1 MTKVTI
7 INGPN
12 LNFLGIREIEKYGS
26 LSYEDLKN
34 KIIEHTEGKNK
45 IEFFQS
51 NSEGEIVTY
60 IQEIR
65 KDTEVKG
72 VVINPGGLTHSSV
85 SLRDAL
91 SILPVPIIE
100 VHITDIGKRESYR
113 RINLISDLCTKSIV
127 GKGIEGYIEG
137 VDSVSYTHLTLPTIY
152 SV

>member
-1 MTKVTI
+1 MSKVII

-26 LSYEDLKN
+26 LTYEDLKN
-34 KIIEHTEGKNK
+34 KISQHTEGVNK

-60 IQEIR
+60 IQELR
-65 KDTEVKG
+65 KDSEVKG
-72 VVINPGGLTHSSV
+72 IIINPGGLTHSSV

-91 SILPVPIIE
+91 SILEVPIIE
-100 VHITDIGKRESYR
+100 VHITDIAKRESYR

-137 VDSVSYTHLTLPTIY
+137 VDFLNEKN
-152 SV
+152 

>member
-1 MTKVTI
+1 MSKVII

-26 LSYEDLKN
+26 LTYEDLKN
-34 KIIEHTEGKNK
+34 KIREHTEGKNK

-60 IQEIR
+60 IQDLR
-65 KDTEVKG
+65 KDSEVKG
-72 VVINPGGLTHSSV
+72 VLINPGGLTHSSI

-91 SILPVPIIE
+91 SLLEVPIVE
-100 VHITDIGKRESYR
+100 VHITDIGKRESFR
-113 RINLISDLCTKSIV
+113 RINLISDLCIKSIV

-137 VDSVSYTHLTLPTIY
+137 VDFLNE
-152 SV
+152 

>member
-1 MTKVTI
+1 MSKVII

-26 LSYEDLKN
+26 LSYDDLKN
-34 KIIEHTEGKNK
+34 KISEHTEGKNK

-51 NSEGEIVTY
+51 NYEGEIVTY

-91 SILPVPIIE
+91 SILEVPIIE
-100 VHITDIGKRESYR
+100 VHITDIAKRESYR

-137 VDSVSYTHLTLPTIY
+137 VDFLNEKN
-152 SV
+152 

>member
-1 MTKVTI
+1 MSKVII

-34 KIIEHTEGKNK
+34 KIREHTEGKNK

-60 IQEIR
+60 IQDLR
-65 KDTEVKG
+65 KDSEVKG
-72 VVINPGGLTHSSV
+72 VLINPGGLTHSSV

-91 SILPVPIIE
+91 SILEVPIIE

-113 RINLISDLCTKSIV
+113 RINLISDLCIKSIV

-137 VDSVSYTHLTLPTIY
+137 VEFLNEKN
-152 SV
+152 

>member
-1 MTKVTI
+1 MSKVII

-34 KIIEHTEGKNK
+34 KISEHTKGKNK

-51 NSEGEIVTY
+51 NSEGEVVTY
-60 IQEIR
+60 IQGLR
-65 KDTEVKG
+65 KDKEVMG
-72 VVINPGGLTHSSV
+72 IVINPGGLTHSSI

-91 SILPVPIIE
+91 SILEVPIVE

-113 RINLISDLCTKSIV
+113 RVNLVSDLCIKSIV

-137 VDSVSYTHLTLPTIY
+137 VDFLNEKN
-152 SV
+152 

>member
-34 KIIEHTEGKNK
+34 KISEHTEGKNK

-51 NSEGEIVTY
+51 NYEGEIVTY

-91 SILPVPIIE
+91 SIIEVPIIE
-100 VHITDIGKRESYR
+100 VHITDIAKRESYR

-137 VDSVSYTHLTLPTIY
+137 VDFLNEKN
-152 SV
+152 

>member
-1 MTKVTI
+1 MSKVII

-26 LSYEDLKN
+26 LTYEDLKN
-34 KIIEHTEGKNK
+34 KISEHTKGKNK

-51 NSEGEIVTY
+51 NSEGEVVTY
-60 IQEIR
+60 IQELR
-65 KDTEVKG
+65 KDKEVMG
-72 VVINPGGLTHSSV
+72 IVINPGGLTHSSI

-91 SILPVPIIE
+91 SILEVPIVE

-113 RINLISDLCTKSIV
+113 RINLVSDLCIKSIV

-137 VDSVSYTHLTLPTIY
+137 VDFLNEKN
-152 SV
+152 

>member
-1 MTKVTI
+1 MSKVII

-26 LSYEDLKN
+26 LTYEDLKN
-34 KIIEHTEGKNK
+34 KISQHTEGVNK

-60 IQEIR
+60 IQELR
-65 KDTEVKG
+65 KDKEVMG
-72 VVINPGGLTHSSV
+72 IVINPGGLTHSSI

-91 SILPVPIIE
+91 SILEVPIVE

-113 RINLISDLCTKSIV
+113 RVNLVSDLCIKSIV

-137 VDSVSYTHLTLPTIY
+137 VDFLNEKN
-152 SV
+152 

>member
-1 MTKVTI
+1 MSKVII

-26 LSYEDLKN
+26 LTYEDLKN
-34 KIIEHTEGKNK
+34 KISEHTKGKNK

-51 NSEGEIVTY
+51 NSEGEVVTY
-60 IQEIR
+60 IQELR
-65 KDTEVKG
+65 KDTEVMG
-72 VVINPGGLTHSSV
+72 IVINPGGLTHSSI

-91 SILPVPIIE
+91 SILEVPIVE

-113 RINLISDLCTKSIV
+113 RVNLVSDLCIKSIV

-137 VDSVSYTHLTLPTIY
+137 VDFLNEKN
-152 SV
+152 

>member
-1 MTKVTI
+1 MSKVII

-26 LSYEDLKN
+26 LTYEDLKN
-34 KIIEHTEGKNK
+34 KIREHTEGKNK

-60 IQEIR
+60 IQDLR
-65 KDTEVKG
+65 KDIEVKG
-72 VVINPGGLTHSSV
+72 VLINPGGLTHSSI

-91 SILPVPIIE
+91 SILEVPIIE

-113 RINLISDLCTKSIV
+113 RINLISDLCIKSIV

-137 VDSVSYTHLTLPTIY
+137 VDFLNEKN
-152 SV
+152 

>member
-1 MTKVTI
+1 MSKVII

-26 LSYEDLKN
+26 LTYEDLKN
-34 KIIEHTEGKNK
+34 KISEHTKGKNK

-60 IQEIR
+60 IQELR
-65 KDTEVKG
+65 KDKEVMG
-72 VVINPGGLTHSSV
+72 IVINPGGLTHSSI

-91 SILPVPIIE
+91 SILEVPIVE

-113 RINLISDLCTKSIV
+113 RVNLVSDLCIKSIV

-137 VDSVSYTHLTLPTIY
+137 VDFLNEKN
-152 SV
+152 

>member
-1 MTKVTI
+1 MSKVII

-26 LSYEDLKN
+26 LTYEDLKN
-34 KIIEHTEGKNK
+34 KISQHTEGVNK

-91 SILPVPIIE
+91 SILEVPIIE
-100 VHITDIGKRESYR
+100 VHITDIAKRESYR

-137 VDSVSYTHLTLPTIY
+137 VDFLNEKN
-152 SV
+152 

>member
-1 MTKVTI
+1 MSKVII

-26 LSYEDLKN
+26 LTYEDLKN
-34 KIIEHTEGKNK
+34 KISQHTEGVNK

-91 SILPVPIIE
+91 SILEVPIVE

-113 RINLISDLCTKSIV
+113 RINLISDLCIKSV
-127 GKGIEGYIEG
+127 FGKGIEGYIEG
-137 VDSVSYTHLTLPTIY
+137 VDYLNEKS
-152 SV
+152 

>member
-34 KIIEHTEGKNK
+34 KISEHTEGKNK

-91 SILPVPIIE
+91 SILEVPIIE
-100 VHITDIGKRESYR
+100 VHITDIAKRESYR

-137 VDSVSYTHLTLPTIY
+137 VDFLNEQN
-152 SV
+152 

>member
-1 MTKVTI
+1 MSKVII

-26 LSYEDLKN
+26 LTYEDLKN
-34 KIIEHTEGKNK
+34 KISKHTEGKNK

-60 IQEIR
+60 IQDLR
-65 KDTEVKG
+65 KDIEVKG
-72 VVINPGGLTHSSV
+72 VLINPGGLTHSSI

-91 SILPVPIIE
+91 SLLEVPIVE
-100 VHITDIGKRESYR
+100 VHITDIGKRESFR
-113 RINLISDLCTKSIV
+113 RINLISDLCIKSIV

-137 VDSVSYTHLTLPTIY
+137 VDFLNE
-152 SV
+152 

>member
-1 MTKVTI
+1 MSKVII

-26 LSYEDLKN
+26 LTYEDLKN
-34 KIIEHTEGKNK
+34 KISEYTEGKNK

-60 IQEIR
+60 IQDLR
-65 KDTEVKG
+65 KDSEVKG
-72 VVINPGGLTHSSV
+72 VLINPGGLTHSSI

-91 SILPVPIIE
+91 SLLEVPIVE
-100 VHITDIGKRESYR
+100 VHITDIGKRESFR
-113 RINLISDLCTKSIV
+113 RINLISDLCIKSIV

-137 VDSVSYTHLTLPTIY
+137 VDFLNE
-152 SV
+152 

>member
-1 MTKVTI
+1 MSKVII

-26 LSYEDLKN
+26 LTYEDLKN
-34 KIIEHTEGKNK
+34 KIREHTEGKNK

-51 NSEGEIVTY
+51 NSEGDIVTY
-60 IQEIR
+60 IQDLR
-65 KDTEVKG
+65 KDSEVKG
-72 VVINPGGLTHSSV
+72 VLINPGGLTHSSI

-91 SILPVPIIE
+91 SILEVPIIE

-113 RINLISDLCTKSIV
+113 RINLISDLCVKSIV

-137 VDSVSYTHLTLPTIY
+137 VEFLNEKN
-152 SV
+152 

>member
-1 MTKVTI
+1 MSKVII

-26 LSYEDLKN
+26 LTYEDLKN
-34 KIIEHTEGKNK
+34 KISEHTKGKNK

-51 NSEGEIVTY
+51 NSEGEVVTY
-60 IQEIR
+60 IQELR
-65 KDTEVKG
+65 KDKEVMG
-72 VVINPGGLTHSSV
+72 IVINPGGLTHSSI

-91 SILPVPIIE
+91 SILEVPIVE

-137 VDSVSYTHLTLPTIY
+137 VDFLNEKN
-152 SV
+152 

>member
-1 MTKVTI
+1 MSKVII

-26 LSYEDLKN
+26 LTYEDLKN
-34 KIIEHTEGKNK
+34 KISEHTKGKNK

-51 NSEGEIVTY
+51 NSEGEVVTY
-60 IQEIR
+60 IQELR
-65 KDTEVKG
+65 KDKEVMG
-72 VVINPGGLTHSSV
+72 IVINPGGLTHSSI

-91 SILPVPIIE
+91 SILEVPIVE

-113 RINLISDLCTKSIV
+113 RINLISDLCIKSIV

-137 VDSVSYTHLTLPTIY
+137 VDFLNEKN
-152 SV
+152 

>member
-1 MTKVTI
+1 MSKVII

-26 LSYEDLKN
+26 LTYEDLKN
-34 KIIEHTEGKNK
+34 KISEHTKGKNK

-60 IQEIR
+60 IQELR
-65 KDTEVKG
+65 KDKEVIG
-72 VVINPGGLTHSSV
+72 IVINPGGLTHSSI

-91 SILPVPIIE
+91 SILEVPIVE

-113 RINLISDLCTKSIV
+113 RVNLVSDLCIKSIV

-137 VDSVSYTHLTLPTIY
+137 VDFLNEKN
-152 SV
+152 

>member
-1 MTKVTI
+1 MSKVII

-26 LSYEDLKN
+26 LTYEDLKN
-34 KIIEHTEGKNK
+34 KISEHTKGKNK

-51 NSEGEIVTY
+51 NSEGEVVTY
-60 IQEIR
+60 IQELR
-65 KDTEVKG
+65 KDKEVMG
-72 VVINPGGLTHSSV
+72 IVINPGGLTHSSI

-91 SILPVPIIE
+91 SILEVPIVE

-113 RINLISDLCTKSIV
+113 RVNLVSDLCIQSIG

-137 VDSVSYTHLTLPTIY
+137 VDFLNEKN
-152 SV
+152 

>member
-1 MTKVTI
+1 MSKVII

-26 LSYEDLKN
+26 LTYEDLKN
-34 KIIEHTEGKNK
+34 KISEHTKCKNK

-51 NSEGEIVTY
+51 NSEGEVVTY
-60 IQEIR
+60 IQELR
-65 KDTEVKG
+65 KDKEVMG
-72 VVINPGGLTHSSV
+72 IVINPGGLTHSSI

-91 SILPVPIIE
+91 SILEVPIVE

-113 RINLISDLCTKSIV
+113 RVNLVSDLCIKSIV

-137 VDSVSYTHLTLPTIY
+137 VDFLNEKN
-152 SV
+152 

>member
-1 MTKVTI
+1 MKVII

-26 LSYEDLKN
+26 LTYEDLKN
-34 KIIEHTEGKNK
+34 KISEHTKGKNK

-51 NSEGEIVTY
+51 NSEGEVVTY
-60 IQEIR
+60 IQELR
-65 KDTEVKG
+65 KDKEVMG
-72 VVINPGGLTHSSV
+72 IVINPGGLTHSSI

-91 SILPVPIIE
+91 SILEVPIVE

-113 RINLISDLCTKSIV
+113 RVNLVSDLCIKSIV

-137 VDSVSYTHLTLPTIY
+137 VDFLNEKN
-152 SV
+152 

>member
-1 MTKVTI
+1 MSKVII

-34 KIIEHTEGKNK
+34 KISEHTEGKNK

-51 NSEGEIVTY
+51 NYEGEIVTY

-91 SILPVPIIE
+91 SILEVPIVE

-113 RINLISDLCTKSIV
+113 RINLISDLCIKSV
-127 GKGIEGYIEG
+127 FGKGIEGYIEG
-137 VDSVSYTHLTLPTIY
+137 VDYLNEKS
-152 SV
+152 

>member
-1 MTKVTI
+1 MSKVII

-26 LSYEDLKN
+26 LTYEDLKN
-34 KIIEHTEGKNK
+34 KISQHKEGENK

-60 IQEIR
+60 IQELT
-65 KDTEVKG
+65 KDSEVKG
-72 VVINPGGLTHSSV
+72 IVINPGGLTHSSV

-91 SILPVPIIE
+91 SILQVPIIE

-113 RINLISDLCTKSIV
+113 RINLISDLCTKSIF

-137 VDSVSYTHLTLPTIY
+137 VDFLNEKN
-152 SV
+152 

>member
-1 MTKVTI
+1 MSKVII

-26 LSYEDLKN
+26 LTYEDLKN
-34 KIIEHTEGKNK
+34 KISQHKEGENK

-60 IQEIR
+60 IQELT
-65 KDTEVKG
+65 KDSEVKG
-72 VVINPGGLTHSSV
+72 IVINPGGLTHSSV

-91 SILPVPIIE
+91 SILQVPIIE

-113 RINLISDLCTKSIV
+113 RINLISDLCTKSIA

-137 VDSVSYTHLTLPTIY
+137 VDFLNEKN
-152 SV
+152 

>member
-1 MTKVTI
+1 MSKVII

-26 LSYEDLKN
+26 LTYEDLKN
-34 KIIEHTEGKNK
+34 KISQHTEGLNK

-60 IQEIR
+60 IQELR
-65 KDTEVKG
+65 KDSEVKG
-72 VVINPGGLTHSSV
+72 IVINPGGLTHSSV

-91 SILPVPIIE
+91 SILEVPIVE

-113 RINLISDLCTKSIV
+113 RINLISDLCIKSV
-127 GKGIEGYIEG
+127 FGKGIEGDIEG
-137 VDSVSYTHLTLPTIY
+137 VDYLNEKS
-152 SV
+152 

>member
-1 MTKVTI
+1 MSKVII

-26 LSYEDLKN
+26 LTYEDLKN
-34 KIIEHTEGKNK
+34 KISEHTKGKNK

-51 NSEGEIVTY
+51 NSEGEVVTY
-60 IQEIR
+60 IQELR
-65 KDTEVKG
+65 KDKEVMG
-72 VVINPGGLTHSSV
+72 IVINPGGLTHSSI

-91 SILPVPIIE
+91 SILEVPIVE

-113 RINLISDLCTKSIV
+113 RVKLVSDLCIKSIV

-137 VDSVSYTHLTLPTIY
+137 VDFLNEKN
-152 SV
+152 